1 LRLRNFQSDR
11 ENTWLQGRV
20 LFAYSQVGWT
30 QAALGKYDAAE
41 KSYSDGL
48 DLARQLKPRPE
59 ADDWNTTMAQ
69 LNSGL
74 ANARERAGA
83 GRDEVCGLRTAAL
96 RHHEAVGKPEEPFK
110 EDAAMI
116 RKFLAAC
123 PDSEA
128 KP

>member
-1 LRLRNFQSDR
+1 LRLRNLQSDR

-20 LFAYSQVGWT
+20 LYAYSRVGWT
-30 QAALGKYDAAE
+30 QAALGKYDASE

-48 DLARQLKPRPE
+48 DLARQLNPRPE
-59 ADDWNTTMAQ
+59 ADDWNTTMAH
-69 LNSGL
+69 LNNGL

-96 RHHEAVGKPEEPFK
+96 RHYEAVGKPEEPFK
-110 EDAAMI
+110 KDAAMI
-116 RKFLAAC
+116 RRFLAAC
-123 PDSEA
+123 PASEA